1 MSFLYAFDLLE
12 LNGADLRREPI
23 EVCKATLA
31 SILRKARHG
40 VRLNCPVPS
49 AAARAIGPYLWRSG
63 GTTKPRCWGTPFVVI
78 RNSTS
83 RLIDTHSWWNGTDSG
98 RLLKQR
104 TLPFCDHGVLGAAN
118 VCTERTSCGKAKV
131 AALFSRFEGHPV

>member
-49 AAARAIGPYLWRSG
+49 GRPCLVYYPKTHRVE
-63 GTTKPRCWGTPFVVI
+63 PRDEPALLPKLDIVEVCPSFRRLDAS
-78 RNSTS
+78 RN
-83 RLIDTHSWWNGTDSG
+83 R
-98 RLLKQR
+98 
-104 TLPFCDHGVLGAAN
+104 
-118 VCTERTSCGKAKV
+118 
-131 AALFSRFEGHPV
+131 

>member
-12 LNGADLRREPI
+12 LNGAALRREPI

-49 AAARAIGPYLWRSG
+49 AAARAIGPLPLAFGWYNEAS
-63 GTTKPRCWGTPFVVI
+63 
-78 RNSTS
+78 
-83 RLIDTHSWWNGTDSG
+83 
-98 RLLKQR
+98 LL
-104 TLPFCDHGVLGAAN
+104 
-118 VCTERTSCGKAKV
+118 
-131 AALFSRFEGHPV
+131 GHPLCGDPKLHQPTHRHSQLVERN

>member
-40 VRLNCPVPS
+40 VRPEL
-49 AAARAIGPYLWRSG
+49 
-63 GTTKPRCWGTPFVVI
+63 PR
-78 RNSTS
+78 
-83 RLIDTHSWWNGTDSG
+83 
-98 RLLKQR
+98 
-104 TLPFCDHGVLGAAN
+104 PFCCCSRHWPPTSGVRVVQRSFAVGAPP
-118 VCTERTSCGKAKV
+118 
-131 AALFSRFEGHPV
+131 LW